1 MRHERTGA
9 SRGKEAGKNTKGYEE
24 EGEDRRQTRGRK
36 GLEAGEDI
44 RQERTEGRR
53 GHKTEVDRGHERIG
67 GRRGYTTGE
76 DWRKDRT

>member
-1 MRHERTGA
+1 MQIKYETLGLGGLKKGPKEGENMRHERTGA
-9 SRGKEAGKNTKGYEE
+9 SRGKEAGKNKKGNEE

-53 GHKTEVDRGHERIG
+53 G
-67 GRRGYTTGE
+67 
-76 DWRKDRT
+76 